1 MAKSDFDIE
10 ENNDSYENQISNK
23 KNFFNNTIMNN
34 PEIVYDENEDNSLLG
49 KLKYYFSSINKSV
62 LMFFGILAGSA
73 ILVIIII
80 VALIS
85 SYNKS
90 FKTEIT
96 IPEVVYL
103 GETATISAISEGSRK
118 AENTVVTFNFET
130 IVDEDDEKDEVP
142 VVAPLELL
150 TEEAKGKEI
159 YNTLIPIQEG
169 GVTITVKAKAGSRHM
184 GTVKKDIYV
193 CPRFDSNLVPNGIIS
208 VRQGD
213 SLENQINFGPGTC
226 SKKIKYKSG
235 NTEIF
240 TVDNSGK
247 ISGIKNG
254 MSNLIITRGERSFSV
269 PVQITNNEI
278 SMTTFDVS
286 PKKIFMTPGENR
298 RLNVS
303 YLPIATTTQ
312 KVRITSDNYEIVRVG
327 ENGIITAI
335 KPGIANIE
343 VKAGALTD
351 PKNIEVLVSKLK
363 SNNGSFVTDIE
374 LDKKEINLTQGES
387 SKINYLITPD
397 DAKDKSVKYVS
408 SDEDV
413 AIVNSKGV
421 IYAKNPGDITITVST
436 SNSILRTIRLKV
448 KAIEQT
454 KVLSDDGIIPNNWHN
469 RKYKLKFSGG
479 SYGATYYYGYA
490 QDKVNKKSKEVFIE
504 NEGTRLIYTKAC
516 LYNLCGPTTT
526 TLSKLDSV
534 RPQILKI
541 VTRKETGNKTSL
553 YVAAYDA
560 TSMINSWC
568 INKTNDYSD
577 CNWISVSPIKNPV
590 LNGSV
595 DGFQDYYVFVRDSA
609 GNISKSMK
617 VNTNNDVE

>member
-49 KLKYYFSSINKSV
+49 KLKYYFSSINRSV

-413 AIVNSKGV
+413 AIVNS
-421 IYAKNPGDITITVST
+421 
-436 SNSILRTIRLKV
+436 
-448 KAIEQT
+448 
-454 KVLSDDGIIPNNWHN
+454 LSLLFP
-469 RKYKLKFSGG
+469 
-479 SYGATYYYGYA
+479 
-490 QDKVNKKSKEVFIE
+490 
-504 NEGTRLIYTKAC
+504 
-516 LYNLCGPTTT
+516 
-526 TLSKLDSV
+526 TLS
-534 RPQILKI
+534 
-541 VTRKETGNKTSL
+541 
-553 YVAAYDA
+553 
-560 TSMINSWC
+560 
-568 INKTNDYSD
+568 
-577 CNWISVSPIKNPV
+577 
-590 LNGSV
+590 
-595 DGFQDYYVFVRDSA
+595 SA
-609 GNISKSMK
+609 
-617 VNTNNDVE
+617 